1 MEKNI
6 VTKTV
11 TPSAIAAIGKA
22 INLSGN
28 IGGAGEYA
36 YGIVKRA
43 NKAADTPA
51 EIVAQGECYALVDG
65 DSVDVS
71 VEDKLK
77 VDASGHLVK
86 ASAIGTLTD
95 TGTSGATIT
104 IEESHIVA
112 LEANTGAAALKRV
125 LVQ

>member
-11 TPSAIAAIGKA
+11 TPSATAAIGKA

-28 IGGAGEYA
+28 IAGADDYV
-36 YGIVKRA
+36 YGVVKRA
-43 NKAADTPA
+43 NKSADNPA

-65 DSVDVS
+65 DSVDVA

-77 VDASGHLVK
+77 ADASGHLIQ
-86 ASAIGTLTD
+86 ASTTGTLTD
-95 TGTSGATIT
+95 TGTDGATIT

-112 LEANTGAAALKRV
+112 LEANTGAAALKKV

>member
-1 MEKNI
+1 MEKNV

-11 TPSAIAAIGKA
+11 TPDAEAAVGIA

-28 IGGAGEYA
+28 IGGAGEYV

-43 NKAADTPA
+43 NKEANSPA
-51 EIVAQGECYALVDG
+51 EIVSQGECYAYVDG
-65 DSVDVS
+65 DSVDVA

-77 VDASGHLVK
+77 CDASGHLVK
-86 ASAIGTLTD
+86 ASTTGTLTD
-95 TGTSGATIT
+95 TGTAGDSIT

-112 LEANTGAAALKRV
+112 LEANTGAAALKKV

>member
-11 TPSAIAAIGKA
+11 TPSATAAIGKA

-28 IGGAGEYA
+28 IAGAGDYV
-36 YGIVKRA
+36 YGVVKRA
-43 NKAADTPA
+43 NKSADNPA

-65 DSVDVS
+65 DSVDV
-71 VEDKLK
+71 VVGNKLK
-77 VDASGHLVK
+77 ADASGNLIQATTTGSHE
-86 ASAIGTLTD
+86 G
-95 TGTSGATIT
+95 GTSGTAAIT

-112 LEANTGAAALKRV
+112 LEANTGAAALKKV